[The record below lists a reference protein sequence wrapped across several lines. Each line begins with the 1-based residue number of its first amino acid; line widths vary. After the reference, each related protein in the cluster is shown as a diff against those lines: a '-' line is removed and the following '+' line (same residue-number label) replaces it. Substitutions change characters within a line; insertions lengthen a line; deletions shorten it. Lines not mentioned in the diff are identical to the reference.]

1 MAKMITRT
9 FKLTEADVLTINTVT
24 EQTEVVKFEFPKV
37 FKNDK
42 QILKASQKLAP
53 SDLKVVSVKD
63 FDVKEKRL
71 GMPEEQ
77 FVELAVELPALA
89 KDED

>member
-9 FKLTEADVLTINTVT
+9 FKLTEAEVLTINTVT
-24 EQTEVVKFEFPKV
+24 EQTEVIKLEFPNV
-37 FKNDK
+37 FKNEK
-42 QILKASQKLAP
+42 QILKASQKLVP
-53 SDLKVVSVKD
+53 GDLKVVSVKA
-63 FDVKEKRL
+63 FDIKEKRL

-89 KDED
+89 KNED